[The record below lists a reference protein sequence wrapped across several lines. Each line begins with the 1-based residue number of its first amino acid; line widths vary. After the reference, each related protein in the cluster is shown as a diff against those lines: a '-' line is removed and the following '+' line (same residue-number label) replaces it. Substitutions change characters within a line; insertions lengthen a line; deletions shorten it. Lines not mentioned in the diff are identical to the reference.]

1 MNLQKHHPGQISGQV
16 SNQAGAMLPGLPHQN
31 GNPVSGQMQNPSV
44 PRNVQSMDPEI
55 VKTRRYM
62 QEKIWEFLMQR
73 RQQSHEV
80 STKKMIDLVK
90 RLEEGLFK
98 SATTKA
104 CYFFILFFHEE
115 YLNLATLESRL
126 HILIKRFPTSNHNQQ
141 FSHANSFPPA
151 GTMIP
156 TPGFQQTGNS
166 SMVGTSSVD
175 SSLVATNSSSSVA
188 QSTVNSGNFLPTRNG
203 SSGSVHGGALAGG
216 YQQSSPAFS
225 VNTGGTNTMTSTGVH
240 RITSQMIPTPGVNN
254 SNNNDINSNA
264 SNDTLMNMESSNS
277 VGQKSFGLSSGPLTG
292 GLGMT
297 GKNISAMNPGTT
309 EGHLTGNIY
318 GNSTKSLHQHFD
330 QHQQPV
336 MQGDGYGICAADA
349 SGSRNLYV
357 PVNSVGSMMNNQS
370 LNTVSMPSMP
380 KTTNM
385 QPQAIDQPERM
396 NFQSQYLVKEN
407 LVQSHQHQQFQQPSH
422 QFQHRQL
429 AQHQFQQK
437 MQMQNQLLLKNNSF
451 SQSQPSSNIVS
462 EAKSGMGTE
471 HSDDGLQSESSKPFL
486 VSDMQNQLQQNSM
499 NDHSRTTQPS
509 GPLDVC
515 SSLAQASEQMQ
526 QSLNPANCC

>member
-62 QEKIWEFLMQR
+62 QEKIFASDLGNDVLSFSGSRIECSFTNLSPLLVVFSLFCVINAKFHFINAVIDEISCLMSPAEVLNFLFCSWEFLMQR
-73 RQQSHEV
+73 RQQSHE
-80 STKKMIDLVK
+80 
-90 RLEEGLFK
+90 
-98 SATTKA
+98 
-104 CYFFILFFHEE
+104 EE

-216 YQQSSPAFS
+216 YQQSSPVFS

-277 VGQKSFGLSSGPLTG
+277 VGVSPAVESTNASQPMLQKQHAGGQNSRILHNIGGHMGGGIRSTLQQKSFGLSSGPLTG
-292 GLGMT
+292 
-297 GKNISAMNPGTT
+297 
-309 EGHLTGNIY
+309 
-318 GNSTKSLHQHFD
+318 
-330 QHQQPV
+330 
-336 MQGDGYGICAADA
+336 GDGYGICAADA

-429 AQHQFQQK
+429 AQHQVQQK

-486 VSDMQNQLQQNSM
+486 VSDTESVATELY
-499 NDHSRTTQPS
+499 
-509 GPLDVC
+509 G
-515 SSLAQASEQMQ
+515 
-526 QSLNPANCC
+526 

>member
-62 QEKIWEFLMQR
+62 QEKIFA
-73 RQQSHEV
+73 SHLGNDV
-80 STKKMIDLVK
+80 LS
-90 RLEEGLFK
+90 F
-98 SATTKA
+98 S
-104 CYFFILFFHEE
+104 EE
-115 YLNLATLESRL
+115 YLNLATWESRL

-203 SSGSVHGGALAGG
+203 SSWSVPGALAGG

-277 VGQKSFGLSSGPLTG
+277 VGVSPAVESTNASQPMLQKQHAGGQNSRILHNIGGHMGGGIRSTLQQKSFGLSSGPLTG

-370 LNTVSMPSMP
+370 LNTVSNANPCR
-380 KTTNM
+380 KTNM

-407 LVQSHQHQQFQQPSH
+407 LVQ
-422 QFQHRQL
+422 L
-429 AQHQFQQK
+429 T
-437 MQMQNQLLLKNNSF
+437 NINSF
-451 SQSQPSSNIVS
+451 SSHPISFSTGNLLSIKFNRKCKCKTS
-462 EAKSGMGTE
+462 
-471 HSDDGLQSESSKPFL
+471 F
-486 VSDMQNQLQQNSM
+486 
-499 NDHSRTTQPS
+499 
-509 GPLDVC
+509 C
-515 SSLAQASEQMQ
+515 
-526 QSLNPANCC
+526 